1 VILEAVEKMKELGA
15 EIVDISLPMTK
26 YAIATYYILM
36 PAEVSTNLARYDG
49 IRYGHNSELPH
60 DNLEE
65 VYQNNR

>member
-1 VILEAVEKMKELGA
+1 MKSLGA

-49 IRYGHNSELPH
+49 IRYGHNSTLPH
-60 DNLEE
+60 ESLEE

>member
-1 VILEAVEKMKELGA
+1 
-15 EIVDISLPMTK
+15 MTK

-49 IRYGHNSELPH
+49 IRYGYNSTLPH
-60 DNLEE
+60 ESLEE